1 MDSLHYMGRG
11 AAERGSEWG
20 PLEGVVQDGGPPCLD
35 LRVVLPFTVTTII
48 IHYHQH

>member
-1 MDSLHYMGRG
+1 MGRG

-35 LRVVLPFTVTTII
+35 LRGVLRFTKVLTVLTREES
-48 IHYHQH
+48 H